1 MTKEQM
7 LEFLEQYEDGDV
19 IDEYELVRYQQS
31 IAEARERF
39 IEELEERQYA
49 SGFYAQQDVIEMYR
63 RERQGN
69 YNTDSAHINFI
80 KIN

>member
-19 IDEYELVRYQQS
+19 IDEYELARYHQS
-31 IAEARERF
+31 IAEAHERF
-39 IEELEERQYA
+39 VEELEERQHA

-63 RERQGN
+63 RER
-69 YNTDSAHINFI
+69 
-80 KIN
+80 